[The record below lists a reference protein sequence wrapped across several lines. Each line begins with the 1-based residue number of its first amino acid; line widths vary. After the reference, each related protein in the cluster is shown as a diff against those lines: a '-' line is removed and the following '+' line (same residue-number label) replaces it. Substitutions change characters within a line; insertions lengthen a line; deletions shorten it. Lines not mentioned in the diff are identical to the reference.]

1 MQMVIYFYLFIL
13 KLYLHL
19 ITILSET
26 DCMELQT
33 QVTVQTDSRPTPLIF
48 ISLPS

>member
-33 QVTVQTDSRPTPLIF
+33 QVHYSTN
-48 ISLPS
+48 